1 MQPNF
6 EFQSTRP
13 RGARRERHGGL
24 WIGGC
29 FNPRAREGRDIGF
42 SLLPYLAVVNIIYRG
57 YVNNRFN
64 AEKDPVNTDLP
75 NMVQTRIP
83 LERII
88 GLPKSALH
96 GKPTALILLPNPEVS
111 PAMEIAYYNGKT
123 APDLIWEGSQLPQHG
138 QAFMQDLYLLKIS
151 MRARITM
158 KRPRFCFCLYP
169 S

>member
-1 MQPNF
+1 M
-6 EFQSTRP
+6 
-13 RGARRERHGGL
+13 